1 MMSDIKIIQEDIKHE
16 VGIDLI
22 CILAGELANIKIN
35 IKNSNLDEED
45 KKRKIEKLSKLI
57 ATLWKERDEAYR
69 GNKDTIE
76 RAYNIYAIFSDLIS
90 KNKSSFVEI
99 L

>member
-1 MMSDIKIIQEDIKHE
+1 MSDIKIIQEDIKNE

-22 CILAGELANIKIN
+22 CSLSGELTNIKIN
-35 IKNSNLDEED
+35 IKNSNFNEED
-45 KKRKIEKLSKLI
+45 KKRKVEKLDKLI

-76 RAYNIYAIFSDLIS
+76 RAYNIYAIFLALIRE
-90 KNKSSFVEI
+90 NESSFVEI

>member
-1 MMSDIKIIQEDIKHE
+1 MMIDFESIQEDIKHE

-22 CILAGELANIKIN
+22 CSLAGKLTNIKIN
-35 IKNSNLDEED
+35 IKNSNLNEED

-76 RAYNIYAIFSDLIS
+76 RAYNIYAILSNLIS